1 MFQNAKCE
9 TEKKRLHAEPFQGF
23 FHQCGMEQQHRRVVI
38 MLKNQYSDKVSH
50 YFGSER
56 HEMINFIPPGTQNLL
71 EVGCGEGGFGANLK
85 KLKDIKVTGIEPDEN
100 AAKTASLVLDRVL
113 NLDIDAG
120 ISELL
125 DSKFDCI
132 VFNDVL
138 EHLIDPWD
146 SLQKII
152 SLLAPSGFIVSSIPN
167 IRYMP
172 VFKDFVINGN
182 WRYQRDGVMDKT
194 HLRFFTKISIHDLF
208 NLAGY
213 EVTTLQGINGITFP
227 WKYGIL
233 NALLG
238 GKLEDTRYQ
247 QYACVARPASRQGPL

>member
-1 MFQNAKCE
+1 M
-9 TEKKRLHAEPFQGF
+9 P
-23 FHQCGMEQQHRRVVI
+23 
-38 MLKNQYSDKVSH
+38 KNHYSDKVSH

-56 HEMINFIPPGTQNLL
+56 YEMIEFIPSETKNLL
-71 EVGCGEGGFGANLK
+71 EVGCGEGCFGARLK
-85 KLKDIKVTGIEPDEN
+85 QLKNIKVTGIEPDQH
-100 AAKTASLVLDRVL
+100 ASKAASLVLDRVL

-146 SLQKII
+146 SLQRII
-152 SLLAPSGFIVSSIPN
+152 TLLTPSGFIVSSIPN

-172 VFKDFVINGN
+172 AFKDFVIHGN
-182 WRYQRDGVMDKT
+182 WRYQRDGVMDRT
-194 HLRFFTKISIHDLF
+194 HLRFFTKRSINDLF
-208 NLAGY
+208 SLAGY
-213 EVTTLQGINGITFP
+213 EVTKLQGINGILFP
-227 WKYGIL
+227 WKYAIL

-238 GKLEDTRYQ
+238 GHLEDTRYQ
-247 QYACVARPASRQGPL
+247 QYACVARPVGKQDSLQ